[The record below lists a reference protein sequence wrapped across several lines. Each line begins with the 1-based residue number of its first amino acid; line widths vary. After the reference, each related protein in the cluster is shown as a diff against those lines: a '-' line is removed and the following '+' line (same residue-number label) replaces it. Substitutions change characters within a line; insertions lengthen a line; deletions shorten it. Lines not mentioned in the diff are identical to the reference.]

1 MLRHNLILFLRN
13 IKKYKSTFLINII
26 GFSSGLA
33 CVFLIALWVLD
44 EVQVDRFHENDE
56 YLYQVWNKFES
67 QEGPRVL
74 NWTPSILAETMAD
87 KLPEVKYA
95 VSQTIPAQFAKVPL
109 HVNNKVI
116 KIDGVFAGKDYF
128 NIFSYPLIEGDKDQ
142 VLEGMNSIVISES
155 LANQLFGS
163 LNGVV
168 GKVIEWDAMGM
179 LEKHQVSGV
188 FKDIP
193 ANSTT
198 QFDFILPLV
207 TYKKGIIHNG
217 GKNDWVNNN
226 PITYILLNEET
237 NVEEFAAKIEN
248 FSKLQD
254 EDVTADLIMTKYSS
268 NYLYGNFENGQQVSG
283 RMNYVYLFSCIALFI
298 LIIACINFMNLSTAN
313 ASRRLKEIGVKRAL
327 GSKRT
332 TLITQYFGESVMT
345 AFISLLLALLIVFL
359 FIPQFNIITG
369 KVLSLSFDPLI
380 FGLFLLIA
388 LFTGI
393 LAGSYPALHLSR
405 FKPVAIL
412 RGQLKNSWGEIWVRK
427 GLVIFQFSLSIILI
441 IAVLLVSQQV
451 VYVQSKNL
459 GMDKDNVVYF
469 KQEGHLRQNAEA
481 FLKELKEV
489 PNVVN
494 AAMTSQNIIG
504 TNINTTGG
512 LVWTGNEEER
522 RSRFKELR
530 IGHDFIE
537 TMDMKL
543 KEGRSFSRQFLA
555 DSAAIVF
562 NETAIKMMGIKNPIG
577 KTVRYGSTQYSIIG
591 ILNDFH
597 FQSFREVVRPMF
609 FRLNNNRSNLEFVVR
624 IAGGTE
630 KETLAKLKDSY
641 AKFNPGYVFE
651 YNFLDT
657 DFQAQYA
664 AEQRVASLSKYFAG
678 LAILISCLGLFGL
691 ARYMTERR
699 RKEISVRKVLGQSA
713 SQITMMLSME
723 FTKLVLIAI
732 GIAVPV
738 AYLLGSNWLSGFAYR
753 IPLKGWYFI
762 GAGCMALFVALL
774 TVGSQAIGAANKNP
788 VNGLKEE

>member
-1 MLRHNLILFLRN
+1 M
-13 IKKYKSTFLINII
+13 INVI
-26 GFSSGLA
+26 GLSSGLA
-33 CVFLIALWVLD
+33 CVFLITLWVLD
-44 EVQVDRFHENDE
+44 EVQVDKFHENDE

-67 QEGPRVL
+67 REGPRVL
-74 NWTPSILAETMAD
+74 NWTPNILAETMAD

-95 VSQTIPAQFAKVPL
+95 ASQTVPAQFAKIPL
-109 HVNNKVI
+109 RVNNKII
-116 KIDGVFAGKDYF
+116 KTGGVFAGKDYF
-128 NIFSYPLIEGDKDQ
+128 NVFSYSLIEGDKDQ
-142 VLEGMNSIVISES
+142 VLEGTNSIVISES
-155 LANQLFGS
+155 LANRLFGS
-163 LNGVV
+163 LEGVV

-193 ANSTT
+193 SNSTT
-198 QFDFILPLV
+198 QFDFILPLA

-226 PITYILLNEET
+226 PITYILLNEGT

-254 EDVTADLIMTKYSS
+254 KDVTADLVMTKYSS
-268 NYLYGNFENGQQVSG
+268 NYLYGNFENGKQVSG

-313 ASRRLKEIGVKRAL
+313 ASRRLKEIGVKKAL

-345 AFISLLLALLIVFL
+345 ALISLLLALLVVFL

-369 KVLSLSFDPLI
+369 KALSLSFDPLI
-380 FGLFLLIA
+380 FGLLLLIA
-388 LFTGI
+388 FFTGI

-405 FKPVAIL
+405 FKPVTIL
-412 RGQLKNSWGEIWVRK
+412 RGQLKNSWGEVWVRK

-451 VYVQSKNL
+451 AYVQSKNL

-469 KQEGHLRQNAEA
+469 RQEGHLRQNAEA
-481 FLKELKEV
+481 FLEELKGV

-522 RSRFKELR
+522 QSRFKELR

-543 KEGRSFSRQFLA
+543 KEGRSFSRQFPV
-555 DSAAIVF
+555 DSAAIIF
-562 NETAIKMMGIKNPIG
+562 NETAIEMMDIKDPIG
-577 KTVRYGSTQYSIIG
+577 KTIRYGSTQYTIIG
-591 ILNDFH
+591 ILKDFH

-624 IAGGTE
+624 IASGTE
-630 KETLAKLKDSY
+630 KETLTKLVNIYD
-641 AKFNPGYVFE
+641 KFNPGYVFE
-651 YNFLDT
+651 YNFLDA

-664 AEQRVASLSKYFAG
+664 SEQRVVSLSKYFAG

-691 ARYMTERR
+691 AMYTAERR
-699 RKEISVRKVLGQSA
+699 RKEISIRKVLGQSV
-713 SQITMMLSME
+713 SQVAMMLSGE

-732 GIAVPV
+732 GIAVPI
-738 AYLLGSNWLSGFAYR
+738 AYLLASNWLSGFAYR
-753 IPLKGWYFI
+753 IPLKVWYFI
-762 GAGCMALFVALL
+762 GAGCIALFVALL

-788 VNGLKEE
+788 VDGLKEE

>member
-1 MLRHNLILFLRN
+1 MFKHNVKLFLRT
-13 IKKYKSTFLINII
+13 IKRYKTTFMINVI
-26 GFSSGLA
+26 GLSSGLA

-44 EVQVDRFHENDE
+44 EVQVDKIHENDE

-67 QEGPRVL
+67 REGPRVL

-95 VSQTIPAQFAKVPL
+95 ASQTVPTQFAKTPL
-109 HVNNKVI
+109 RVNNKII
-116 KIDGVFAGKDYF
+116 KTAGVFAGKDYF
-128 NIFSYPLIEGDKDQ
+128 NIFSYPLIEGDKNQ
-142 VLEGMNSIVISES
+142 VLEEINSIVISES

-163 LNGVV
+163 PKEVV

-179 LEKHQVSGV
+179 LGKHQVSGV

-193 ANSTT
+193 TNSTT
-198 QFDFILPLV
+198 HFDFILPLAA
-207 TYKKGIIHNG
+207 YKKGIIHNG

-226 PITYILLNEET
+226 PITYILLNEGT
-237 NVEEFAAKIEN
+237 NVQEFAAKIEN

-254 EDVTADLIMTKYSS
+254 EDVEADLIITKYSS
-268 NYLYGNFENGQQVSG
+268 NYLYSNFENGKQTSG

-298 LIIACINFMNLSTAN
+298 LTIACINFMNLSTAN
-313 ASRRLKEIGVKRAL
+313 ASRRLKEIGVKKAL

-345 AFISLLLALLIVFL
+345 AFISLLFALLVVFL
-359 FIPQFNIITG
+359 FIPQFNVITG
-369 KVLSLSFDPLI
+369 KTLSLSFEPLT
-380 FGLFLLIA
+380 FGLLLLIA
-388 LFTGI
+388 LFTGV

-405 FKPVAIL
+405 FKPVTIL
-412 RGQLKNSWGEIWVRK
+412 RGQLKNSWGEVWVRK

-451 VYVQSKNL
+451 DYVRSKNL

-469 KQEGHLRQNAEA
+469 SQEGHLRQNAEA
-481 FLKELKEV
+481 FLKELKTF
-489 PNVVN
+489 PNIVN

-512 LVWTGNEEER
+512 VVWTGNEEER
-522 RSRFKELR
+522 QSRFKTLR

-537 TMDMKL
+537 TMDMKI
-543 KEGRSFSRQFLA
+543 KEGRSFSRQFPA

-577 KTVRYGSTQYSIIG
+577 KTIRYGSTQYTIIG
-591 ILNDFH
+591 ILKDFH
-597 FQSFREVVRPMF
+597 FQSFRETVRPMF

-624 IAGGTE
+624 IASGTE
-630 KETLAKLKDSY
+630 KETLTMLADAY

-651 YNFLDT
+651 YSFLDT

-691 ARYMTERR
+691 AMYTAERR
-699 RKEISVRKVLGQSA
+699 RKEISIRKVLGQSV
-713 SQITMMLSME
+713 SQVTIMLSGE
-723 FTKLVLIAI
+723 FAKLVLIAI
-732 GIAVPV
+732 GIAIPI
-738 AYLLGSNWLSGFAYR
+738 AYLLAGNWLSSFAYR
-753 IPLKGWYFI
+753 IPLKIWYFI
-762 GAGCMALFVALL
+762 GAGCIALFVALL

-788 VNGLKEE
+788 VDGLKEE

>member
-1 MLRHNLILFLRN
+1 MLRQNLILFFRN
-13 IKKYKSTFLINII
+13 IKKHKSTFLINII
-26 GFSSGLA
+26 GLSSGLA

-44 EVQVDRFHENDE
+44 EIQVDRFHENDE

-67 QEGPRVL
+67 REGPRVL
-74 NWTPSILAETMAD
+74 NWTPNILAETMAN

-95 VSQTIPAQFAKVPL
+95 VSQTVPAQFAKVPL

-116 KIDGVFAGKDYF
+116 KTGGVFAGKDYF
-128 NIFSYPLIEGDKDQ
+128 NMFSYPLIQGDKDQ
-142 VLEGMNSIVISES
+142 VLEGTNSIVISES

-163 LNGVV
+163 LDRVI

-193 ANSTT
+193 SNSTT
-198 QFDFILPLV
+198 QFDFILPLA

-217 GKNDWVNNN
+217 EKNDWVNNN
-226 PITYILLNEET
+226 PITYILLNEGT

-248 FSKLQD
+248 FSKLQNK
-254 EDVTADLIMTKYSS
+254 DVTADLIMTKYSS
-268 NYLYGNFENGQQVSG
+268 NYLYGNFENGKQVSG
-283 RMNYVYLFSCIALFI
+283 RMNYIYLFSCIALFI

-313 ASRRLKEIGVKRAL
+313 ASRRLKEIGVKKAL

-345 AFISLLLALLIVFL
+345 AFISLLLALLVVFL

-369 KVLSLSFDPLI
+369 KALSLSFDPLI
-380 FGLFLLIA
+380 FGLLLLIA

-405 FKPVAIL
+405 FKPVTIL
-412 RGQLKNSWGEIWVRK
+412 RGQLKNSWGEVWVRK

-451 VYVQSKNL
+451 AYVQSKNL

-469 KQEGHLRQNAEA
+469 RQEGHLRQNAEA
-481 FLKELKEV
+481 FLEELKGV

-522 RSRFKELR
+522 QSRFKELR

-543 KEGRSFSRQFLA
+543 KEGRSFSRQFPA

-562 NETAIKMMGIKNPIG
+562 NETAIKMMGIENPIG
-577 KTVRYGSTQYSIIG
+577 KTIRYGSTQYSIIG
-591 ILNDFH
+591 VLNDFH
-597 FQSFREVVRPMF
+597 FQSFREVVHPMF

-630 KETLAKLKDSY
+630 KETLAKLKASY

-651 YNFLDT
+651 HRFLDA

-664 AEQRVASLSKYFAG
+664 SEQQVVSLSKYFAG

-691 ARYMTERR
+691 ARHTAERR
-699 RKEISVRKVLGQSA
+699 RKEISIRKVLGQSA
-713 SQITMMLSME
+713 SQITMMLSGE

-738 AYLLGSNWLSGFAYR
+738 AYVLGSNWLSGFAYR

-762 GAGCMALFVALL
+762 GAGCIALFVALL

-788 VNGLKEE
+788 VDGLKEE